1 MDKETTH
8 LMATTTSPKLAL
20 GTSYKKWATPIIT
33 STSTNIPWSPYI
45 VASGSSY
52 VSSPVPS
59 TLTYTYKLIEPIT
72 GEELK
77 KWCESFVAEK
87 LAFDA

>member
-20 GTSYKKWATPIIT
+20 GTSYKTWAAPVIA
-33 STSTNIPWSPYI
+33 STSTNVSWSPYI
-45 VASGSSY
+45 VASGTGY
-52 VSSPVPS
+52 ISSPVPS
-59 TLTYTYKLIEPIT
+59 YLTCTYKLVEQIT

-77 KWCESFVAEK
+77 KWCESFVADK
-87 LAFDA
+87 LNFDA

>member
-20 GTSYKKWATPIIT
+20 GTSYKKWATPA
-33 STSTNIPWSPYI
+33 SSSTNVAWSPYI
-45 VASGSSY
+45 VASGTGY

-59 TLTYTYKLIEPIT
+59 SLTYTYKLVEPIT
-72 GEELK
+72 GEELR
-77 KWCESFVAEK
+77 KWCESFVADK
-87 LAFDA
+87 LNFDA